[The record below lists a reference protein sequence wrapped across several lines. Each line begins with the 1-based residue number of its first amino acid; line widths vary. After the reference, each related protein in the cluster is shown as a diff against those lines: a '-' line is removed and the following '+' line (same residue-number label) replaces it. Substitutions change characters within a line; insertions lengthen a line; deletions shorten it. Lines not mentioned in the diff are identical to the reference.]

1 MWDHLKEKMGMLLKF
16 CTVGVGNT
24 LIDFIVF
31 FVLTGLHVHYLWAQ
45 GCSYLAGMINSYI
58 WNRNWTFKAEEKA
71 NIQELLRFLTIN
83 LAAYATTLL
92 LLSLFKQ
99 KFEWP
104 LAVSKIFATLCGMA
118 ITFMGSRLWVFKSGL
133 SKEQSS

>member
-1 MWDHLKEKMGMLLKF
+1 MWNLKEKMGTLLRF

-83 LAAYATTLL
+83 LAAYVATLL
-92 LLSLFKQ
+92 FLYLFQQ
-99 KFEWP
+99 KFEWS
-104 LAVSKIFATLCGMA
+104 LAASKIIATLGGMV

-133 SKEQSS
+133 SKERSS